1 MDILKDLLNSLVPIL
16 GQTAVDALADN
27 LKDVTAGMDEGWK
40 KTVLSLLT
48 NAVEQ
53 FGPEGIQIAL
63 TAITDLM
70 DNKPP
75 KIDWADLEVA
85 SDIVAKLQ
93 NAEADKKS
101 AVNDWLA
108 KISDV
113 LGKIIQGIIKGLMAT
128 KKPAEEGEQT

>member
-1 MDILKDLLNSLVPIL
+1 MDILKNLLNSLVPIL
-16 GQTAVDALADN
+16 GQTAVDALADQ

-53 FGPEGIQIAL
+53 YGPDGIQIAL

-85 SDIVAKLQ
+85 SDIVAQLQ
-93 NAEADKKS
+93 NAEANKKS
-101 AVNDWLA
+101 AVNDFLV
-108 KISDV
+108 KISDI
-113 LGKIIQGIIKGLMAT
+113 LGKILQGIIKGLIAA
-128 KKPAEEGEQT
+128 KKPAEGEQT

>member
-16 GQTAVDALADN
+16 GQTAVDALADK

-48 NAVEQ
+48 TAVEQ
-53 FGPEGIQIAL
+53 YGPEGIQIAL

-113 LGKIIQGIIKGLMAT
+113 LGKIIQGIIKGLMAAER
-128 KKPAEEGEQT
+128 PAEEGEQT